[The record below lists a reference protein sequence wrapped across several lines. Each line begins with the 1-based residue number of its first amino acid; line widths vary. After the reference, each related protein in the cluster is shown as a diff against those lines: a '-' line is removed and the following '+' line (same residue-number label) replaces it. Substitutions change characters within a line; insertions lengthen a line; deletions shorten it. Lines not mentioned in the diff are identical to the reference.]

1 MKRGKKNIRSTKKKK
16 KLQTFCVTK
25 SLLVLG
31 MIKIS
36 KRNTVSK
43 VRTKVPGLVEPLPL
57 TMLLVHA
64 NLNHP
69 AVGMGRDG
77 EGKIQRNFDLFD
89 LYI

>member
-1 MKRGKKNIRSTKKKK
+1 
-16 KLQTFCVTK
+16 
-25 SLLVLG
+25 
-31 MIKIS
+31 MIKVS

-57 TMLLVHA
+57 TMLPVHA

-89 LYI
+89 LYIFEV